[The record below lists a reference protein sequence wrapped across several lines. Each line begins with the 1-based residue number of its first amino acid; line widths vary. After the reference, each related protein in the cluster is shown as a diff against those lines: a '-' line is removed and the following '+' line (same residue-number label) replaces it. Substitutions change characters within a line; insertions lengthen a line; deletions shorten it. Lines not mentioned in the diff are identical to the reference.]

1 MDNAL
6 PFANYK
12 GRMVSP
18 AEIEKHCD
26 GLICPECGQPLIVR
40 KGDVRIHHFAHK
52 SGGGISCGET
62 AVHLMAK
69 QIIAE
74 SSYIVIP
81 PVFINQTMS
90 RIKILEAHQ
99 ELRIENYIPDILL
112 KLENNDL
119 LAIEIFVNHKTE
131 EDKIKFYRDK
141 RILALEID
149 LSKQSITSEEDL
161 KKILLDGLS
170 LKYWLSFPRP
180 PKQIIPAIYRP
191 RRRRG
196 FRF

>member
-1 MDNAL
+1 
-6 PFANYK
+6 
-12 GRMVSP
+12 MVSP

-81 PVFINQTMS
+81 PVFINQTMVFKES

-112 KLENNDL
+112 KLENNVF

-170 LKYWLSFPRP
+170 LKYWLSFPIQSPRP
-180 PKQIIPAIYRP
+180 PKQIIPVIYRP
-191 RRRRG
+191 RRRRRDLD
-196 FRF
+196 FS